1 MQNNTTAQR
10 LYIPRVLGKE
20 AALENGVL
28 TLVSTT
34 DHKVYNFPVI
44 DVSFSGLYFVVSLT
58 LEEGMPAGEYEYCLY
73 DGAFDIASNG
83 LVLLFGEGQVVPHPN
98 IYEQTIEY
106 EQYQ

>member
-1 MQNNTTAQR
+1 MQNSTTAQR

-20 AALENGVL
+20 AALDNGVL

-34 DHKVYNFPVI
+34 DHKGYNFPVI

-73 DGAFDIASNG
+73 DEAGEIASNG
-83 LVLLFGEGQVVPHPN
+83 LVLLYGEGQIIPHPN